1 VVEALAILINLAI
14 FAFPFKLVW
23 GLQMQRSMKFWVLVG
38 FGIRLPYVHPIRK
51 LHCLSTTLTDIV
63 PSLIPIAII
72 RLMNLSTSL
81 TSEEYLLD
89 SATTEYY
96 TQAEMTFSLIAA
108 TIPCLRMF
116 MEAAKTGLLGVST
129 WEDETTTGSYM
140 KSYKGNKTGATSRT
154 QDTVSKQRDV
164 DESIQF
170 CDMNGGSCSVHARA
184 ASSKGSVTSDGS
196 KTAIIVRQTV
206 DVTYG

>member
-1 VVEALAILINLAI
+1 MAILINLAI

-23 GLQMQRSMKFWVLVG
+23 GLQMQRSMKFWVLAG

-51 LHCLSTTLTDIV
+51 PHCLSTPPADIV

-72 RLMNLSTSL
+72 RLKNLSTSL
-81 TSEEYLLD
+81 TSKEYLLD

-108 TIPCLRMF
+108 TITCLRMF

-129 WEDETTTGSYM
+129 WEDSTAMGSYM
-140 KSYKGNKTGATSRT
+140 KSYIGKKSGATPRT
-154 QDTVSKQRDV
+154 QDTVSRQRDAAEV
-164 DESIQF
+164 IQLR
-170 CDMNGGSCSVHARA
+170 DMNGGSASVHARA
-184 ASSKGSVTSDGS
+184 ASSKDSVVSEGSE
-196 KTAIIVRQTV
+196 TAIIVRQTV
-206 DVTYG
+206 DVTYN

>member
-1 VVEALAILINLAI
+1 
-14 FAFPFKLVW
+14 LVYVYR
-23 GLQMQRSMKFWVLVG
+23 MFTSSANPTVCQRRS
-38 FGIRLPYVHPIRK
+38 
-51 LHCLSTTLTDIV
+51 LTSF

-140 KSYKGNKTGATSRT
+140 KSYRGNKTGATSRT
-154 QDTVSKQRDV
+154 QDTVSKQRDIT
-164 DESIQF
+164 DSIQLR
-170 CDMNGGSCSVHARA
+170 DMNGGSSSVHARA

-196 KTAIIVRQTV
+196 ETAIIVRQTV